1 MQCQVFRLISRIFL
15 SNSVSIKC
23 DGRIF
28 NSERRRPTNPD
39 GDWCDLCVWNC
50 LELDLT
56 VGWWLYVFETV
67 RAAICNLWFRLL
79 GNVWTSFCLWLFIY
93 VYVCEYLFNYVLSAA
108 SIYSKPCPSY
118 RFNLFSSQPVTFRVS
133 LSLAA
138 GPEAV
143 REDKA
148 GKDDEKEGKS
158 WQLLATHTPRCLY
171 ASYCKS

>member
-1 MQCQVFRLISRIFL
+1 MCLRLCVQQFATFGLDCLEMFGQASVYDCL
-15 SNSVSIKC
+15 SMFMFVSI
-23 DGRIF
+23 
-28 NSERRRPTNPD
+28 
-39 GDWCDLCVWNC
+39 C
-50 LELDLT
+50 LT
-56 VGWWLYVFETV
+56 M
-67 RAAICNLWFRLL
+67 
-79 GNVWTSFCLWLFIY
+79 
-93 VYVCEYLFNYVLSAA
+93 FNYVLSAA

-158 WQLLATHTPRCLY
+158 WQQMLVRFLL
-171 ASYCKS
+171 